1 MSLRRADERL
11 GRPVHPRLAEFE
23 TSLLARSHECADVVG
38 GDVAKAWQRE
48 DAREGHES
56 ILGEAV
62 AQAGVVRAVA
72 QELRQILRKADGGR
86 VQLTRA
92 PPPAATAAATPTA
105 PATPPPTDVSRI
117 GHRDVREARQRA
129 HPRSGRGT
137 RKRRRK
143 RVLTPHPRTETLQT
157 LARRSFAVTP
167 RRATRRRAWLP
178 SSRARLA

>member
-1 MSLRRADERL
+1 MVCPCVARMRL

-23 TSLLARSHECADVVG
+23 TSLLARSHERADVVG

-86 VQLTRA
+86 VQLRGRPRPPR
-92 PPPAATAAATPTA
+92 PPPRPR
-105 PATPPPTDVSRI
+105 PRPPPLPRSMFPGSGIATSGRRDSARI
-117 GHRDVREARQRA
+117 HGVVAVREK
-129 HPRSGRGT
+129 T
-137 RKRRRK
+137 K
-143 RVLTPHPRTETLQT
+143 T
-157 LARRSFAVTP
+157 
-167 RRATRRRAWLP
+167 
-178 SSRARLA
+178 